1 MVAGGIAVSIW
12 AAPRATVDLDFVI
25 GITEETLPHFTEA
38 AGEAGLVAF
47 DTKPMEFKRIKLFR
61 MFLKGKE
68 SQLLMLDFILA
79 DDEYKR
85 ESLGRAVTLEIE
97 EQYIKVV
104 SKEDIILF
112 KLLSGRAQDR
122 VDAENIINIQKGSM
136 DISYLQHWAERLS
149 VSQSLNRLLANS
161 NRE

>member
-38 AGEAGLVAF
+38 AEEAGLVAF

-104 SKEDIILF
+104 SKEDIIL
-112 KLLSGRAQDR
+112 
-122 VDAENIINIQKGSM
+122 
-136 DISYLQHWAERLS
+136 
-149 VSQSLNRLLANS
+149 
-161 NRE
+161 